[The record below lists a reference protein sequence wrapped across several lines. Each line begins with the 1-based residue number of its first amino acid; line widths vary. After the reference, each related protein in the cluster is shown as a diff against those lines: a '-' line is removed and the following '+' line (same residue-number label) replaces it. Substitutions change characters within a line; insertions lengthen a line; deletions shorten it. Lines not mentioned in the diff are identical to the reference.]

1 MNVNEFQLYASM
13 SFSNHIFVIFEGNF
27 AKNMFISVARCVA
40 LSQGWLSWRCYTVES
55 KEKKMRQAM
64 AV

>member
-1 MNVNEFQLYASM
+1 M

-55 KEKKMRQAM
+55 KEKKKRQAM